1 MRKRSAVRIRNPTPR
16 AALSPPCFFHS
27 HELSTHTTSE
37 LYEPLRGEGDRSAGY
52 TAPVKVKS
60 GFHLDVAQLTER
72 RIWDAEAVGLS
83 PTIQTKPPIGILMQI
98 RHNMMDFAFAAVPPL
113 AGIGRRKS
121 AIG

>member
-1 MRKRSAVRIRNPTPR
+1 MVSIKQELRKRQAK
-16 AALSPPCFFHS
+16 
-27 HELSTHTTSE
+27 
-37 LYEPLRGEGDRSAGY
+37 RGGMCGCEESLTRS
-52 TAPVKVKS
+52 K
-60 GFHLDVAQLTER
+60 LDVAQLTER

-83 PTIQTKPPIGILMQI
+83 PTIQTKPPIGSLVQI